1 MGITDEI
8 VSDVV
13 FRVFG
18 VGVRESVISTWAL
31 MILIIV
37 GIVIVRRR
45 VPVLLEMLIDFIEST
60 ASGFIPGNVE
70 PYVPF
75 LGSLFLFLA
84 VANLGGIIPAIF
96 TPTRDIN
103 TPIALAL
110 VVLASVFFFTIRA
123 VGVLGFLKTFLTPL
137 APLDLIGYVSRT
149 TSLAVRLFGNMVGA
163 ELVVIV
169 LFSLVPVG
177 VPLIM
182 VALGSITGLLQAYV
196 FTVLASSYIGGSLET
211 AQD

>member
-1 MGITDEI
+1 MGITDQI

-31 MILIIV
+31 MILIVV

-110 VVLASVFFFTIRA
+110 VVLASVFFFTMRA

>member
-13 FRVFG
+13 FQVFG

-31 MILIIV
+31 MALVIV
-37 GIVIVRRR
+37 GIVIVRKR
-45 VPVLLEMLIDFIEST
+45 VPVVLEMLIDFIEST
-60 ASGFIPGNVE
+60 ASGFIPGEVE

-84 VANLGGIIPAIF
+84 VANLGGIIPLIF

-110 VVLASVFFFTIRA
+110 VVLASVFIFTMRE

-149 TSLAVRLFGNMVGA
+149 TSLAIRLFGNMVGA

-182 VALGSITGLLQAYV
+182 VLLGTITGLLQAYV

>member
-18 VGVRESVISTWAL
+18 VGVRESVISTWVL
-31 MILIIV
+31 MILIVV

-110 VVLASVFFFTIRA
+110 VVLASVFFFTMRA

>member
-13 FRVFG
+13 LRVFG

-31 MILIIV
+31 MLLIIA

-182 VALGSITGLLQAYV
+182 VLLGSITGLLQAYV

-211 AQD
+211 AQE

>member
-1 MGITDEI
+1 MGITDQI

-31 MILIIV
+31 MILIVV

-110 VVLASVFFFTIRA
+110 VVLASVFFFTMRA

-163 ELVVIV
+163 ELVV
-169 LFSLVPVG
+169 
-177 VPLIM
+177 
-182 VALGSITGLLQAYV
+182 
-196 FTVLASSYIGGSLET
+196 
-211 AQD
+211 

>member
-1 MGITDEI
+1 MEITQEI
-8 VSDVV
+8 VSNVV
-13 FRVFG
+13 FEVFG

-31 MILIIV
+31 MVLIIAGV
-37 GIVIVRRR
+37 VIIRKR

-60 ASGFIPGNVE
+60 ASGFIPGNIE

-75 LGSLFLFLA
+75 LGSLFVFLA
-84 VANLGGIIPAIF
+84 VANLGGILPLVF

-110 VVLASVFFFTIRA
+110 VVLGSVLFFTMRE
-123 VGVLGFLKTFLTPL
+123 VGVLGFLKMFLTPL

-196 FTVLASSYIGGSLET
+196 FTVLASSYIGASLET
-211 AQD
+211 AQE

>member
-1 MGITDEI
+1 MEITQEI
-8 VSDVV
+8 VSNVV
-13 FRVFG
+13 FEVFG

-31 MILIIV
+31 MVLIIAGV
-37 GIVIVRRR
+37 VIIRKR

-60 ASGFIPGNVE
+60 ASGFIPGNIE

-75 LGSLFLFLA
+75 LGSLFVFLA
-84 VANLGGIIPAIF
+84 VANLGGILPLIF

-110 VVLASVFFFTIRA
+110 VVLGSVLFFTMRE
-123 VGVLGFLKTFLTPL
+123 VGVLGFLKMFLTPL

-196 FTVLASSYIGGSLET
+196 FTVLASSYIGASLET
-211 AQD
+211 AQE

>member
-31 MILIIV
+31 MILIVV

-110 VVLASVFFFTIRA
+110 VVLASVFFFTMRA

>member
-31 MILIIV
+31 MILVIV
-37 GIVIVRRR
+37 GVVIVRKRA
-45 VPVLLEMLIDFIEST
+45 PVLFEMLIDFVEST
-60 ASGFIPGNVE
+60 ASGFIPGEVG

-84 VANLGGIIPAIF
+84 VANLGGIIPLIF

-182 VALGSITGLLQAYV
+182 VLLGSITGLLQAYV

>member
-1 MGITDEI
+1 MD
-8 VSDVV
+8 VSQQIAPSPV
-13 FRVFG
+13 FELFG
-18 VGVRESVISTWAL
+18 ATIRESVISTWVL
-31 MILIIV
+31 MILAIV
-37 GIVIVRRR
+37 GVVVIRKR
-45 VPVLLEMLIDFIEST
+45 VPVVLEMLISFTEDL
-60 ASGFIPGNVE
+60 ASGFIPGTVE
-70 PYVPF
+70 PYIPF

-84 VANLGGIIPAIF
+84 VANLGGILPMIF

-110 VVLASVFFFTIRA
+110 VVLVAVFAFTIRA
-123 VGVLGFLKTFLTPL
+123 VGIVGFLKTFLTPL
-137 APLDLIGYVSRT
+137 VPLDLIGYVSRT
-149 TSLAVRLFGNMVGA
+149 TSLAVRLFGNMIGA

-196 FTVLASSYIGGSLET
+196 FTVLASSYIGTSLESV
-211 AQD
+211 QE

>member
-1 MGITDEI
+1 MEITQEI

-13 FRVFG
+13 FEVFG

-31 MILIIV
+31 MVLIIAGV
-37 GIVIVRRR
+37 VIIRKR

-60 ASGFIPGNVE
+60 ASGFIPGNIE

-75 LGSLFLFLA
+75 LGSLFVFLA
-84 VANLGGIIPAIF
+84 VANLGGILPLVF

-110 VVLASVFFFTIRA
+110 VVLGSVLFFTMRE
-123 VGVLGFLKTFLTPL
+123 VGVLGFLKMFLTPL

-196 FTVLASSYIGGSLET
+196 FTVLASSYIGASLET
-211 AQD
+211 AQE